1 MSPGGAPREG
11 DEQLM
16 DLIREATAA
25 QDAVP
30 DGVVE
35 AAREAWTWRA
45 VDAELVALLHDS
57 TVDDDALVGV
67 RGAETVR
74 ALSFGAGDHMIE
86 VEISEDGDRRR
97 LVGQV
102 MPQPSLGER
111 TIVVD
116 RLDGGALELELDEL
130 GRFEADRLPAGL
142 VRLRTIGVE
151 GRVVVTEWVAI

>member
-1 MSPGGAPREG
+1 MNAGGVPTEG

-16 DLIREATAA
+16 DLIREATAG

-30 DGVVE
+30 DRVVE
-35 AAREAWTWRA
+35 AAREAWTWRT
-45 VDAELVALLHDS
+45 VDAELAALLHDS
-57 TVDDDALVGV
+57 MADVDALAGV
-67 RGAETVR
+67 RGAGTVR

-102 MPQPSLGER
+102 MPPPATGVRS
-111 TIVVD
+111 IVLD
-116 RLDGGALELELDEL
+116 RIDGGVLELDLDEL

-142 VRLRTIGVE
+142 VRLRTTGAE
-151 GRVVVTEWVAI
+151 GRVVTEWVTI

>member
-1 MSPGGAPREG
+1 MTAGGAPREG

-16 DLIREATAA
+16 GLIKEATAA

-30 DGVVE
+30 DRVVE
-35 AAREAWTWRA
+35 AAREAWTWRT

-57 TVDDDALVGV
+57 TVDDDALAGV
-67 RGAETVR
+67 RGAGTVR
-74 ALSFGAGDHMIE
+74 ALSFGVGDHMIE
-86 VEISEDGDRRR
+86 VEISEDGERRR

-102 MPQPSLGER
+102 MPPPGPGER

-130 GRFEADRLPAGL
+130 GRFEADRLSAGL
-142 VRLRTIGVE
+142 VRLRTTDVE
-151 GRVVVTEWVAI
+151 GRVVTEWVAI

>member
-1 MSPGGAPREG
+1 MTAGGAPQED

-30 DGVVE
+30 DRVVE
-35 AAREAWTWRA
+35 AAREAWTWRT

-57 TVDDDALVGV
+57 TVDDNALAGV
-67 RGAETVR
+67 RGAGTVR
-74 ALSFGAGDHMIE
+74 ALSFGAGDHLIE
-86 VEISEDGDRRR
+86 VEISDDGDRRR

-102 MPQPSLGER
+102 MPPPAPGER

-116 RLDGGALELELDEL
+116 RLDGGGLELELDEL
-130 GRFEADRLPAGL
+130 GRFETDRLRAGL
-142 VRLRTIGVE
+142 VRLRTVGVE
-151 GRVVVTEWVAI
+151 GQVVTEWVVI